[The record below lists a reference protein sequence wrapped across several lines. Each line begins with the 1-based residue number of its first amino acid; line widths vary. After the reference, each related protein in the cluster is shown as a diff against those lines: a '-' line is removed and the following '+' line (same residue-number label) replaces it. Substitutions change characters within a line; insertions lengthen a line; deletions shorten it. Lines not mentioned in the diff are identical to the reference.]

1 MNWIV
6 SLWIMRDN
14 PRDKVIQYRYN
25 VEPKAEQNC
34 QVTYGTCPTT
44 APSASPTKSFH
55 IDKMV
60 ISKLKTI
67 VRYLVEL
74 VQLQLQV
81 LLQQLLKVQ
90 GCLH

>member
-25 VEPKAEQNC
+25 VQPKAEQNC
-34 QVTYGTCPTT
+34 QVTFRTCPTT

-55 IDKMV
+55 IDIM
-60 ISKLKTI
+60 LNLRLNGI
-67 VRYLVEL
+67 V
-74 VQLQLQV
+74 
-81 LLQQLLKVQ
+81 K
-90 GCLH
+90 